1 MAKLRFEVGTPV
13 MCNLGVS
20 GWKLGR
26 IIALHYHEEHWEEGV
41 TAPYQVALEED
52 HALIYVPED
61 DSRYCREATV
71 EDLRIIHRMDALA
84 ELPQEL
90 EHTIPRVSDSESQLE
105 SIHNPRHHGNNS

>member
-1 MAKLRFEVGTPV
+1 MVNLRFEVGTPV
-13 MCNLGVS
+13 MCYLGVS

-61 DSRYCREATV
+61 DNRYCREATV

-84 ELPQEL
+84 ELPLEL
-90 EHTIPRVSDSESQLE
+90 EHTVSGLSGSDST
-105 SIHNPRHHGNNS
+105 